1 MSKVIQIKTL
11 SNSQQMFD
19 PKYNPSQRLWVVNT
33 SDRGGK
39 QRRGDVLFM
48 VKDEDGSDIQILI
61 PATWLP
67 IDLTQ
72 FTNIGVFAKSTNF
85 RTYVRNQLLV
95 VISDETAEQL
105 MKMPGAANE
114 RLKVDREIEMQ
125 RHAAKLSDNIGGN
138 TVKLGINSDGVQVTA
153 REDSELQRLSSDDM
167 HVGNTPKARA
177 ILSKVANA
185 TAADMEIIHP
195 DLVDFLITSTDQE
208 IKTVAAGLSSHT
220 SPVFAYTDVAL
231 NAIAE
236 GVPITIDMFA
246 QLRTQSTD
254 PNAAMSDISFS
265 VPN

>member
-33 SDRGGK
+33 SDRGGTQK
-39 QRRGDVLFM
+39 RGDVLFM
-48 VKDEDGSDIQILI
+48 IKDEDGTDIQILI

-105 MKMPGAANE
+105 MKMPGAIAE
-114 RLKVDREIEMQ
+114 RNKVDREIEMQ
-125 RHAAKLSDNIGGN
+125 RHAAKLSDNIGGS
-138 TVKLGINSDGVQVTA
+138 TVTLGVGGDGVQVTS
-153 REDSELQRLSSDDM
+153 REDKELQRLSNDDM
-167 HVGNTPKARA
+167 HAGNTPKAKA
-177 ILSKVANA
+177 ILNKVANA
-185 TAADMEIIHP
+185 TVSDMEAIHP
-195 DLVDFLITSTDQE
+195 DLVDFLVTATDQE
-208 IKTVAAGLSSHT
+208 IKTIAAGLSSHT
-220 SPVFAYTDVAL
+220 SPVFDYTDVAL

-236 GVPITIDMFA
+236 GVPITVDMFA
-246 QLRTQSTD
+246 KLREQSTD
-254 PNAAMSDISFS
+254 PNAAASDISFA